1 MELPVEEHI
10 RLFLAQNFL
19 FTDDGSHLDREAS
32 LLQEGIVDSTGVLE
46 LVGFVEETFAL
57 EIDDA
62 EIVPDNFDSIR
73 RLADFVHRKRAVA
86 VHA

>member
-19 FTDDGSHLDREAS
+19 FTDDGSQLEAEVS

-46 LVGFVEETFAL
+46 LVGFVEETFTL
-57 EIDDA
+57 EVEDT
-62 EIVPDNFDSIR
+62 EIVPENFDSIR
-73 RLADFVHRKRAVA
+73 RLADFVHRKLTVTARP
-86 VHA
+86 